1 MRTRNLFVWLC
12 LVAALAMIA
21 QTACDDQTIVNNA
34 KRTLFGARNTWLDL
48 QDQAADMKLAGR
60 LTDAQWAQWVAI
72 DARYRASHNA
82 ATEALVI
89 YEQVRDRSAEE
100 ALAAA
105 IGELNQ
111 VLKIGVELIHAWR
124 GGAS

>member
-1 MRTRNLFVWLC
+1 MHRRNLLIGLC
-12 LVAALAMIA
+12 LVAALVLIA
-21 QTACDDQTIVNNA
+21 QTACDDQTVVNNA
-34 KRTLFGARNTWLDL
+34 KRTLFGAKNTWLDL

-89 YEQVRDRSAEE
+89 YEKVRDRSAEE

-111 VLKIGVELIHAWR
+111 VLKIGMDLIHAWQ